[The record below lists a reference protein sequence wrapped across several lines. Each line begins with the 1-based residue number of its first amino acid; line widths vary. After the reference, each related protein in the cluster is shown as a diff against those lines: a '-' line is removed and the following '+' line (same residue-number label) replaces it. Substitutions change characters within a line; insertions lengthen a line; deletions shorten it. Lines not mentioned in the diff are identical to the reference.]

1 MPHWTTPDGARLAY
15 ELGGDGTPVVLV
27 HGFGL
32 DAALW
37 DPQWPE
43 FTARHRVL
51 RYDLRGHG
59 ASSLPAG
66 RYTHGADLAALVAA
80 LGATPAHVVGLSMG
94 GAVALELA
102 LAEPAR
108 VRSLTLVDAVLGGH
122 PMSAEWGERW
132 RAVVAAGRSG
142 DVEGA
147 RRLWLANPLFAV
159 ARPATRA
166 ALAAMVARYS
176 GWHWRE
182 RDPVAAAAVPA
193 AERLGEVRAPTLVVV
208 GEGDT
213 PDFRAI
219 ATRLAAGIPGASL
232 AVLAGAGH
240 VPNLDVPPAFNAA
253 VLAHLAR
260 H

>member
-1 MPHWTTPDGARLAY
+1 MPHWTTPDGAQLAY
-15 ELGGDGTPVVLV
+15 ELGGSGSPVVLV

-37 DPQWPE
+37 DPQWPD

-59 ASSLPAG
+59 ASSPPAG
-66 RYTHGADLAALVAA
+66 RYAHGADLAALAAA
-80 LGATPAHVVGLSMG
+80 LGATPAHVVGLSLG

-108 VRSLTLVDAVLGGH
+108 VRSLTLVDAVLGGQ

-132 RAVVAAGRSG
+132 RAVVAAGRAG
-142 DVEGA
+142 DLEQA
-147 RRLWLANPLFAV
+147 KRLWLAHPLFAV
-159 ARPATRA
+159 AAPATRA

-182 RDPVAAAAVPA
+182 RDPLLAPAVPA
-193 AERLGEVRAPTLVVV
+193 AERLAEVRAPTLVVV
-208 GEGDT
+208 GEGDLA
-213 PDFRAI
+213 DFRAI
-219 ATRLAAGIPGASL
+219 AARLAAGIPGATL
-232 AVLAGAGH
+232 AVLGGAGH
-240 VPNLDVPPAFNAA
+240 APNLDVPAEFNAL